1 MIVEDTKDLVETDD
15 YVIIEATLSEGDLLF
30 VQIAVGIRNEV
41 GDIVRI
47 IPISTNPIYRNG
59 RAVICP
65 AISMPISAFLGV
77 SVGSAVGVRAYIVR
91 GTWVPCDGVLQIIC
105 KRTAKSIDG
114 C

>member
-47 IPISTNPIYRNG
+47 IPISTNPIKRNG
-59 RAVICP
+59 RAVIRP
-65 AISMPISAFLGV
+65 AISMPISLFRGV
-77 SVGSAVGVRAYIVR
+77 G
-91 GTWVPCDGVLQIIC
+91 GVL
-105 KRTAKSIDG
+105 R
-114 C
+114 

>member
-47 IPISTNPIYRNG
+47 IPISPTQSNETAGQLSARLFL
-59 RAVICP
+59 CP
-65 AISMPISAFLGV
+65 FRFLGV
-77 SVGSAVGVRAYIVR
+77 SVGFCDRGVCIYCTGHLGALRWSFANY
-91 GTWVPCDGVLQIIC
+91 L
-105 KRTAKSIDG
+105 
-114 C
+114 

>member
-47 IPISTNPIYRNG
+47 IPISTNPNLTKRPGSYPPGYFYAHFCYFR
-59 RAVICP
+59 
-65 AISMPISAFLGV
+65 GV
-77 SVGSAVGVRAYIVR
+77 G
-91 GTWVPCDGVLQIIC
+91 GVL
-105 KRTAKSIDG
+105 R
-114 C
+114 

>member
-47 IPISTNPIYRNG
+47 IPHFHQPNLTKRPGSYPPGYFY
-59 RAVICP
+59 AHFC
-65 AISMPISAFLGV
+65 FFWGV
-77 SVGSAVGVRAYIVR
+77 G
-91 GTWVPCDGVLQIIC
+91 GVL
-105 KRTAKSIDG
+105 R
-114 C
+114 

>member
-59 RAVICP
+59 RAVIRP
-65 AISMPISAFLGV
+65 AISMPISAILGA
-77 SVGSAVGVRAYIVR
+77 SVGFCGR
-91 GTWVPCDGVLQIIC
+91 GACIYCTGHLAALRWSFANYL
-105 KRTAKSIDG
+105 
-114 C
+114 